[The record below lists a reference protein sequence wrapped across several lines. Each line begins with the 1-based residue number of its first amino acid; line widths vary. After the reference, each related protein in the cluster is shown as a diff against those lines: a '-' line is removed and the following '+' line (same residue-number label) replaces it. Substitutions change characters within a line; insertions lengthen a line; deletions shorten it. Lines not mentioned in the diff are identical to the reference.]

1 MPDIL
6 FAILQNGIVVGFAI
20 VAGWL
25 MIKNIAWQM
34 ESEDTT
40 RVDKE

>member
-6 FAILQNGIVVGFAI
+6 YAIVHNSIVVSFAI

-25 MIKNIAWQM
+25 MIKNIRWQM
-34 ESEDTT
+34 ESEDTDAD
-40 RVDKE
+40 DKK

>member
-6 FAILQNGIVVGFAI
+6 YAILQNSIVVGFAI

-25 MIKNIAWQM
+25 MIKNIRWQM

-40 RVDKE
+40 RDDEK